1 VQNWPKSFF
10 ILAVTECSPL
20 PLDPRTGSR
29 PYDVGMQIGEI
40 ARACGVSVDTVR
52 HYEGKGVLT
61 DVIRDANGYRKYPA
75 TSIDRVRVIRRALE
89 IGFTLDELAKI
100 FRQRASGDPPCH
112 RVRDL
117 AAQKLRE
124 IDEQISRLTTVRVA
138 MREIV
143 ADWDAR
149 LQSTSDGE
157 MAHLLDSLIEPKE
170 DSQ

>member
-1 VQNWPKSFF
+1 MGSGTSSRRERLPSLGIVPFCKS
-10 ILAVTECSPL
+10 LGASARRSECR
-20 PLDPRTGSR
+20 DGR
-29 PYDVGMQIGEI
+29 PPGDV
-40 ARACGVSVDTVR
+40 S
-52 HYEGKGVLT
+52 
-61 DVIRDANGYRKYPA
+61 
-75 TSIDRVRVIRRALE
+75 IRRALE

-149 LQSTSDGE
+149 LQSTRDGE